1 MNITI
6 IKFFSMFVILF
17 IFLFIIY
24 FFTYRKHFINEL
36 FVKENFSL
44 GAIQNVPHNIANKTL
59 QYSQSNL
66 AKAEDLKQNAI
77 QNKNAMDKLNTDREY
92 YVGSEINKINNNN
105 DALIQYKQNINRVNR
120 ALYNIRYGDPTSD
133 IPIER
138 LGTLDTTLAL

>member
-92 YVGSEINKINNNN
+92 YVGTEINKINNNN

>member
-44 GAIQNVPHNIANKTL
+44 GAIQNVPHIIANKTL

-77 QNKNAMDKLNTDREY
+77 QNKNAMEKLNTDREY
-92 YVGSEINKINNNN
+92 YVGTEINKINNNN

>member
-77 QNKNAMDKLNTDREY
+77 QNKNAMEKLNTDREY
-92 YVGSEINKINNNN
+92 YVGTEINKINNNN

>member
-1 MNITI
+1 
-6 IKFFSMFVILF
+6 MFVILF

-77 QNKNAMDKLNTDREY
+77 QNKNAMEKLNTNREY

>member
-77 QNKNAMDKLNTDREY
+77 QNKNAMEKLNTNREY

>member
-105 DALIQYKQNINRVNR
+105 DALILYRQNINRVNR

>member
-1 MNITI
+1 M
-6 IKFFSMFVILF
+6 
-17 IFLFIIY
+17 
-24 FFTYRKHFINEL
+24 NEL

-59 QYSQSNL
+59 EYSVRNL

-77 QNKNAMDKLNTDREY
+77 QNKNAMEKLNTDREY

-120 ALYNIRYGDPTSD
+120 ELYNIRYGDPTSD

>member
-1 MNITI
+1 
-6 IKFFSMFVILF
+6 MFVILF

>member
-1 MNITI
+1 
-6 IKFFSMFVILF
+6 MFVILF

-77 QNKNAMDKLNTDREY
+77 QNKNAMEKLNTDREY
-92 YVGSEINKINNNN
+92 YVGTEINKINNNN

>member
-77 QNKNAMDKLNTDREY
+77 QNKNAMEKLNTDREY

-105 DALIQYKQNINRVNR
+105 DALILYRQNINRVNR

>member
-24 FFTYRKHFINEL
+24 FFTYRKHFMNEL

-59 QYSQSNL
+59 EYSVRNL

-77 QNKNAMDKLNTDREY
+77 QNKNAMEKLNTDREY

-105 DALIQYKQNINRVNR
+105 DALIQYKQN
-120 ALYNIRYGDPTSD
+120 
-133 IPIER
+133 E
-138 LGTLDTTLAL
+138 

>member
-1 MNITI
+1 
-6 IKFFSMFVILF
+6 MFVILF

-77 QNKNAMDKLNTDREY
+77 QNKNAMEKLNTDREY

-105 DALIQYKQNINRVNR
+105 DALILYRQNINRVNR

>member
-6 IKFFSMFVILF
+6 VKFFSMFIILF

-24 FFTYRKHFINEL
+24 FFTYRKHFMNEL

-44 GAIQNVPHNIANKTL
+44 GAIHNVPPDIANKTL
-59 QYSQSNL
+59 RYSQSHL

-77 QNKNAMDKLNTDREY
+77 QNKNAMEKLNTDREN
-92 YVGSEINKINNNN
+92 YVESEINNINNNN
-105 DALIQYKQNINRVNR
+105 QALKDYKQNINRVNK